1 MFRAGRRVDGAYV
14 QLIVAPTAAARGRTG
29 YVIARKVLARAV
41 DRNRIRRK
49 LREIVRAHR
58 AALAALRRD
67 HPREARREPRRSR
80 MPRPPRR
87 SSCSLRCAAPRMK
100 TIFLA
105 LIRAYQYAL
114 RPMLGSNCRFYP
126 SCSDYAREAIE
137 KHGALRGLWLAVRR
151 VARCHPYHPGGFD
164 PVP

>member
-1 MFRAGRRVDGAYV
+1 
-14 QLIVAPTAAARGRTG
+14 
-29 YVIARKVLARAV
+29 
-41 DRNRIRRK
+41 
-49 LREIVRAHR
+49 
-58 AALAALRRD
+58 
-67 HPREARREPRRSR
+67 
-80 MPRPPRR
+80 
-87 SSCSLRCAAPRMK
+87 MK

-105 LIRAYQYAL
+105 LIRVYQYAL